1 MKKMYFQACLGIFFA
16 LSLSGCSAVRG
27 IGDAL
32 ANSFKGFTIHFPT
45 INFR

>member
-1 MKKMYFQACLGIFFA
+1 MLKKLIKRVSLGLFLV

-32 ANSFKGFTIHFPT
+32 LNSFKGFTIHFP
-45 INFR
+45 